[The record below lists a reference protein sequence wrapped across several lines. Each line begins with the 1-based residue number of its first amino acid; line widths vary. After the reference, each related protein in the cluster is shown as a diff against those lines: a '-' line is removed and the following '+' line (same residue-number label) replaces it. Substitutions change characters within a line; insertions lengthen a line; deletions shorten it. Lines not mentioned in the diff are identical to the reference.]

1 MILKRTM
8 SIAAIMVA
16 VSLTSSGANAAD
28 VTLKFAH
35 WVPPV
40 HPLHKAFVAWGKSVS
55 EASGGSIK
63 MQYFPASQLGKAS
76 DHYDMAK
83 DGIADVTWINP
94 GFNPGR
100 WPITALPEHAFI
112 LKNARGASKGLS
124 RWYAAYAEREMK
136 EIKYCLMHTMIPQAI
151 YSTKEPI
158 RVPADVKGIKMR
170 PSNSTQAKVFKAAGA
185 TTVFFPFPKI
195 RDNFDRGIATASTG
209 VPGALI
215 AFGGHKATRHVTDAP
230 VFGAVWLFVMN
241 RDAYGKMDATQK
253 SAIDAN
259 CNAEAALKIA
269 DPVATFDENGNK
281 RLREMGKN
289 YVKLTASEIAQ
300 WKELSDAALEDWKAA
315 VKKRGFDGDE
325 ILTSLKA
332 RLKEEDSLVE

>member
-1 MILKRTM
+1 MILKRT
-8 SIAAIMVA
+8 IFTAAIA
-16 VSLTSSGANAAD
+16 VVMSLSSYGANAAD
-28 VTLKFAH
+28 VTLRFAH

-40 HPLHKAFVAWGKSVS
+40 HPLHKAFVAWGKRVT

-63 MQYFPASQLGKAS
+63 LQYFPASQLGKAG

-112 LKNARGASKGLS
+112 LKNARGASKALS
-124 RWYAAYAEREMK
+124 RWYAEYAQKEMK

-151 YSTKEPI
+151 YSTKKPI
-158 RVPADVKGIKMR
+158 RVPADLKGIKMR
-170 PSNSTQAKVFKAAGA
+170 PSNSTQAKIFKAAGA

-215 AFGGHKATRHVTDAP
+215 AFGGHKATKHVTDEP

-241 RDAYGKMDATQK
+241 KAVYGKMNGKQK
-253 SAIDAN
+253 AAVDAN
-259 CNAEAALKIA
+259 CNAEAALRIA
-269 DPVATFDENGNK
+269 DPVAKFDENGNK
-281 RLREMGKN
+281 RLKDMGKN
-289 YVKLTASEIAQ
+289 YIKLSASDIAQ
-300 WKELSDAALEDWKAA
+300 WRKLSDAALEGWKAT
-315 VKKRGFDGDE
+315 VKKRGFNGDE
-325 ILTSLKA
+325 ILASLRAK
-332 RLKEEDSLVE
+332 LKEENSLVE